1 MTGRATL
8 TIQRRLTGMAYALG
22 ALLCALSAFPASAIE
37 QIGFQSVVNFDEF
50 APGTTTI
57 TYGPNDFTIT
67 GGVVQAGSADFPA
80 HSSANVYY
88 SSTGQIGTTSSDGY
102 GLYETDGWP
111 FIGAYVTPSTEPVT
125 ATFTGF
131 PEYPSPP
138 YLPATVATLGSAA
151 NQLLEFTD
159 PQINVF
165 AVSFSSAAP
174 FAIDDLTYGL
184 PDVMFGIPE
193 PSTWA
198 MMLVG
203 FAGLGYAGYRR
214 ARAGHA
220 AVAA

>member
-1 MTGRATL
+1 MTARATL
-8 TIQRRLTGMAYALG
+8 TIQRLLTGMAYALG
-22 ALLCALSAFPASAIE
+22 PLLCGLSAFPASAIE

-57 TYGPNDFTIT
+57 IYGFNNFMIT
-67 GGVVQAGSADFPA
+67 GGVVQAESAEFPA
-80 HSSANVYY
+80 RSPPNVYY
-88 SSTGQIGTTSSDGY
+88 SAGGHIGTSSSDGY
-102 GLYETDGWP
+102 GLNGADGWP
-111 FIGAYVTPSTEPVT
+111 FIGAWVTPSTAPVI

-131 PEYPSPP
+131 PEYPWPP
-138 YLPATVATLGSAA
+138 YLPATVTTVGLAP

-159 PQINVF
+159 PSINVF

-198 MMLVG
+198 MMLLG
-203 FAGLGYAGYRR
+203 FAGLGFVGYRR

-220 AVAA
+220 ALAA

>member
-1 MTGRATL
+1 MTARTTL
-8 TIQRRLTGMAYALG
+8 TVQQLLTGMAHALG
-22 ALLCALSAFPASAIE
+22 PLLFGLSAFPASAIQ
-37 QIGFQSVVNFDEF
+37 QIGYQSIINFDEF

-131 PEYPSPP
+131 PEYLSPP
-138 YLPATVATLGSAA
+138 YLPATVTTAGPAA

-159 PQINVF
+159 PRINVF

-184 PDVMFGIPE
+184 PDVPFGIPE
-193 PSTWA
+193 PATWIL
-198 MMLVG
+198 MLVG
-203 FAGLGYAGYRR
+203 LRGLGLASR
-214 ARAGHA
+214 ARAKA
-220 AVAA
+220 FVAG